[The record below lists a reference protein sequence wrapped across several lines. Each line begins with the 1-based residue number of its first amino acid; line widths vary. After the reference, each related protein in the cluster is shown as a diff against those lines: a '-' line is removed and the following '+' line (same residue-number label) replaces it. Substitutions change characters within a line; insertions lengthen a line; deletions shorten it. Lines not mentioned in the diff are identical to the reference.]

1 MVRENLIDAF
11 VQELLAKKNMSP
23 SERCSYEISQILNSA
38 ATEWVDI
45 MDFVWK
51 SHYTITHE
59 QAIEAEKVTH
69 YFPDI
74 EKHAEI
80 IAARAAIH
88 KRRWDNTYPYM
99 ISSGNLFSTLSL
111 FEAYILRLAIATE
124 QASEIQ
130 LSSINGAGVEK
141 IFNYFRKLGIPLE
154 TIAVHEPIKCAQKI
168 RNCLMHAG
176 GLLQLSK
183 DADTIRTIVERKSYL
198 CSEDRGRYTKSS
210 ETELVSIRFYFVGE
224 KASIEHDYPHLLCN
238 YISRYIQILGEKIL
252 IWLEAQRA

>member
-1 MVRENLIDAF
+1 MVREDLIDTF

-38 ATEWVDI
+38 TTEWIDI

-69 YFPDI
+69 YFPDA
-74 EKHAEI
+74 EKHADI

-124 QASEIQ
+124 QVSEIQ
-130 LSSINGAGVEK
+130 VSSTKGVGSEK
-141 IFNYFRKLGIPLE
+141 IFNYFRKLGISPE
-154 TIAVHEPIKCAQKI
+154 NIAMHEPIKCAQKI

-183 DADTIRTIVERKSYL
+183 DADTIRTIVERKIYL

-210 ETELVSIRFYFVGE
+210 ETELVSIGFYFVGE
-224 KASIEHDYPHLLCN
+224 KISIEHDYPHLLCN
-238 YISRYIQILGEKIL
+238 YISRYIRILGDKIL